1 MGGAKTVDA
10 KDLVTGGVLQCLEA
24 ATVGMPFEVWKT
36 YMGTY
41 RTETTMQAFKSIY
54 NKGGVGAFWKGWQ
67 PKMVSFNSWIELNWP
82 LTTPVP
88 LETLPRY

>member
-41 RTETTMQAFKSIY
+41 RTESTMQAFKSIY
-54 NKGGVGAFWKGWQ
+54 NKGGVSAFWKGWQ
-67 PKMVSFNSWIELNWP
+67 PKMVSFELMDR
-82 LTTPVP
+82 
-88 LETLPRY
+88 PRIDHSCTSRNYTRY